1 MLAKLF
7 GFWVLVMAISQAQS
21 KVLNSCGRT
30 VRKKNIPYYERHK
43 RRMIVMVSAL
53 IEVTV
58 SMVKLFIGLIKLIVK
73 VVLGAMLIDWY
84 ADRRATRKKVN

>member
-1 MLAKLF
+1 MLAKLVGVIF
-7 GFWVLVMAISQAQS
+7 QAQS

-43 RRMIVMVSAL
+43 RRRFIMISAL
-53 IEVTV
+53 IEVAV

-84 ADRRATRKKVN
+84 MDRRATRKKVN

>member
-7 GFWVLVMAISQAQS
+7 MFWVLVGVISQAQS

-43 RRMIVMVSAL
+43 RRMRIMISEL
-53 IEVTV
+53 IKVAV

-84 ADRRATRKKVN
+84 MDRRATRKKVN

>member
-1 MLAKLF
+1 MLL
-7 GFWVLVMAISQAQS
+7 VLLGALYKGQS
-21 KVLNSCGRT
+21 RASNFYGRT

-43 RRMIVMVSAL
+43 RRRFIMISAL
-53 IEVTV
+53 IEVAV

-84 ADRRATRKKVN
+84 MDRRATRKKVN

>member
-1 MLAKLF
+1 MLVNLF
-7 GFWVLVMAISQAQS
+7 ILWVLVMAISKVRS
-21 KVLNSCGRT
+21 KGSRSCGRN

-43 RRMIVMVSAL
+43 RRRFIMISAL
-53 IEVTV
+53 IEVAV

-84 ADRRATRKKVN
+84 MDRRATRKKVN